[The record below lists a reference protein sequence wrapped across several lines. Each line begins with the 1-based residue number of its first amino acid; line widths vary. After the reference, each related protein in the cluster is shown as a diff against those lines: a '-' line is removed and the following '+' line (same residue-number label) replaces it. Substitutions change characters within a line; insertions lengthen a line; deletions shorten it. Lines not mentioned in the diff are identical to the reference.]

1 MLIYKELNDLQ
12 LDVSKYEEMPLTEM
26 EQKKW
31 EKRVLKK
38 LHNHKKN
45 DSKKWIGLAAAFVLA
60 IGITIPLGKVS
71 LAEMPFVAGLIERF
85 ISVEKTLDYTAYKTA
100 IGETAENAYGKL
112 TLNEVL
118 VDADRLLI
126 SSTFE
131 PAKGVPF
138 DYQTYLQP
146 HVLVNGEDLQKIR
159 GAQSIKVNDNMY
171 TIYGDIKLSHL
182 PKDGPLQ
189 IKISYDTMISKR
201 KLIAIEE
208 PWVFD
213 VMVLTSQI
221 ERDTKTFNI
230 GKTITLNNGEKVTLN
245 KVIASP
251 VSTLIYFDL
260 TQASES
266 TRFKLVSASGK
277 EALLGEGYFA
287 SDIGETSYVR
297 YTPIDLVKETYSI
310 VPINEHG
317 EEIGPKVQIQ

>member
-1 MLIYKELNDLQ
+1 MSIYKELNDLQ
-12 LDVSKYEEMPLTEM
+12 LDVSGYEEMPLTEI

-38 LHNHKKN
+38 LHKGKKN

-60 IGITIPLGKVS
+60 IGVTIPFGKVS
-71 LAEMPFVAGLIERF
+71 LAEMPFMAGLIERF
-85 ISVEKTLDYTAYKTA
+85 INVEKPLDYSAYKTA

-118 VDADRLLI
+118 VDADNLLI

-131 PAKGVPF
+131 PAKGVSF
-138 DYQTYLQP
+138 DYQTYLSP
-146 HVLVNGEDLQKIR
+146 HVLVNGEDLQKSG

-182 PKDGPLQ
+182 PNEGPLQ
-189 IKISYDTMISKR
+189 LNITYDTFSKD
-201 KLIAIEE
+201 KSIAIEE

-221 ERDTKTFNI
+221 EKDTKTFNI
-230 GKTITLNNGEKVTLN
+230 NKTITLNNGEKVTLD

-266 TRFKLVSASGK
+266 TSFKLVSASGK
-277 EALLGEGYFA
+277 EVTFREGYGS
-287 SDIGETSYVR
+287 SDIGDTSYGR
-297 YTPIDLVKETYSI
+297 YAPIDLEKETYSL
-310 VPINEHG
+310 VPYNEHG